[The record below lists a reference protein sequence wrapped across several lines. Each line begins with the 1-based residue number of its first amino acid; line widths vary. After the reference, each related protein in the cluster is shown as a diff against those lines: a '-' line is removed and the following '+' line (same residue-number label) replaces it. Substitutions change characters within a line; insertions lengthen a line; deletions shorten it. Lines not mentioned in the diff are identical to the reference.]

1 MGLFSSLFS
10 SDSKDEIK
18 IEGRKGNDHTHKD
31 GTSGYDIYAAKVS
44 YRDGNKTGEK
54 NAEFGHVSV
63 KEDGSK
69 TDHLK

>member
-1 MGLFSSLFS
+1 MGLFSSLFG
-10 SDSKDEIK
+10 SDSKDEVR

-31 GTSGYDIYAAKVS
+31 GSSGHDIYAAKVS

-69 TDHLK
+69 TGHLK